1 MSTIVTMPQKGLT
14 EVSAVLAKWYVKPGD
29 HVKAGDYLFAIEI
42 GKATFDVE
50 SEAEG
55 IVLAMWAQE
64 GEDVPVKAP
73 VCAIGQAGEAAERP
87 NKAAQDQPADTSDN
101 VALKV
106 SVPLPPAAAADIPP
120 AELRFIS
127 PRAKE
132 AALRRGIDYRFA
144 VPTGAEGRIIERDI
158 DAMAVTGPFITDAA
172 RGTSECLR
180 QGIGLGGTVTTADLG
195 KEPRAAASSVDAGEY
210 VAKPNSN
217 MRKLIARNMHESL
230 AQLAQ
235 FTLSADFDA
244 TELLGYCEMAKAEGA
259 ACGLSKLTLNDI
271 VVYTTARVLK
281 DYPDMNALY
290 GDEETRLYAHVN
302 AGVAVDTPRGLM
314 VPTLFRADEKSLDE
328 IAREIRDLAA
338 ECREGRL
345 APELLT
351 GGTITVSNLGA
362 MGITSF
368 TPVINPPQVCLLGV
382 CGLQWKLRVDENG
395 APHYYQAMGL
405 SLTIDHRAVDGAPA
419 ARFLQALCRRLEKFT
434 LELAK

>member
-1 MSTIVTMPQKGLT
+1 MSTIMTMPQKGLS
-14 EVSAVLAKWYVKPGD
+14 EKSAVLAKWYVKPGD
-29 HVKAGDYLFAIEI
+29 HVKPGDYLFAIEI

-55 IVLAMWAQE
+55 VILALWAQE

-73 VCAIGQAGEAAERP
+73 ICAIGQKGETVERP
-87 NKAAQDQPADTSDN
+87 NKAAADRPADASAK
-101 VALKV
+101 VPLKE
-106 SVPLPPAAAADIPP
+106 SVPQPPAAPAVGLP
-120 AELRFIS
+120 AELYFIS

-132 AALRRGIDYRFA
+132 AASRRGIDYRFA

-158 DAMAVTGPFITDAA
+158 DAMVQTGPFITDAA
-172 RGTSECLR
+172 RGTSEYLR
-180 QGIGLGGTVTTADLG
+180 RGTGLGGAVTTADLG
-195 KEPRAAASSVDAGEY
+195 KEPGTAAPSDGASEY
-210 VAKPNSN
+210 VVKPNSN
-217 MRKLIARNMHESL
+217 MRRIIAKNMHESL
-230 AQLAQ
+230 AQMAQ
-235 FTLSADFDA
+235 LTLSADFDA
-244 TELLGYCEMAKAEGA
+244 TDLLAYCDLVKVGGA

-271 VVYTTARVLK
+271 IVYTTARVLM

-290 GDEETRLYAHVN
+290 SDEETRLYSHVN

-314 VPTLFRADEKSLDE
+314 VPTLFRADEKSLNQ
-328 IAREIRDLAA
+328 IAREIRELAA
-338 ECREGRL
+338 ACREGSL

-351 GGTITVSNLGA
+351 GGTITLSNLGA

-368 TPVINPPQVCLLGV
+368 TPVINPPQVCLVGV

-395 APHYYQAMGL
+395 APHYYRAVGL

>member
-1 MSTIVTMPQKGLT
+1 MSTIMTMPQKGLS
-14 EVSAVLAKWYVKPGD
+14 ENSAILAKWYVKQGD
-29 HVKAGDYLFAIEI
+29 HVKTGDYLFAIEI

-55 IVLAMWAQE
+55 IVLALWAKE
-64 GEDVPVKAP
+64 GDDVPVKDP
-73 VCAIGQAGEAAERP
+73 VCTIGREGEIAERP
-87 NKAAQDQPADTSDN
+87 VKMAVAQPVNTPADVSLKASIPQPLVPAADTS
-101 VALKV
+101 
-106 SVPLPPAAAADIPP
+106 P
-120 AELRFIS
+120 AEHCFIS
-127 PRAKE
+127 PRAKQS
-132 AALRRGIDYRFA
+132 ALRRGIDYRFA

-158 DAMAVTGPFITDAA
+158 DAMSETGPFITDAA
-172 RGTSECLR
+172 RGTNECLR
-180 QGIGLGGTVTTADLG
+180 QGTGLGGTVTTADLG
-195 KEPRAAASSVDAGEY
+195 KEPSAAGSSGDGGEY
-210 VAKPNSN
+210 VVRPNSR
-217 MRKLIARNMHESL
+217 MRRLIAQNMHESL

-235 FTLSADFDA
+235 FTLSTDFDA
-244 TELLGYCEMAKAEGA
+244 TELLAYCDLVTAGGA

-290 GDEETRLYAHVN
+290 SDEETRLYAHVN

-314 VPTLFRADEKSLDE
+314 VPTLFRADEKSLDQ
-328 IAREIRDLAA
+328 IAREIRQLATD
-338 ECREGRL
+338 CREGRL

-395 APHYYQAMGL
+395 SPHYYQAMGL

-419 ARFLQALCRRLEKFT
+419 ARFLQTLCRRLEKFT
-434 LELAK
+434 LELTK